1 MTLGACGG
9 GGATD
14 AERFCSNAIERT
26 AAIVSPPM
34 QTADDLNETLAFYR
48 EMTDLAPVAIEPQ
61 WRALLV
67 LVETA
72 STVVPEDPASMQR
85 VAAQA
90 YATEKSAFEV
100 REWIARNCGHDIGP
114 MATIVPQGSSPT
126 TTLAP
131 GVPTTIF
138 ESGG

>member
-1 MTLGACGG
+1 
-9 GGATD
+9 
-14 AERFCSNAIERT
+14 
-26 AAIVSPPM
+26 M
-34 QTADDLNETLAFYR
+34 QTADDLNRTLAFYR
-48 EMTDLAPVAIEPQ
+48 DMTELAPVAIEPQ

-100 REWIARNCGHDIGP
+100 REWIGRNCGHDIGP
-114 MATIVPQGSSPT
+114 MATIVPQGPSPT

-131 GVPTTIF
+131 DVSTTIF